1 METLQRRLALVL
13 AVVSFAAAAGA
24 FLYAQVEKTS
34 AAPIYRT
41 NFDGARFFSPNGDRS
56 RDRARLVFRLRASQR
71 IDATVIDAS
80 GRPVRELVRGESR
93 QGDVRL
99 AWDGKDDAGQPA
111 PDGAYRVRVHL
122 HEDGSTITLSGD
134 ITLDTVAPT
143 ITASPPPDGRIVPNL
158 AGSGRY
164 AFRATADEPVTLRLA
179 VWRITLGG
187 RAERVFLERATAA
200 TRARTLAWSGEVG
213 SGKPASGKAS
223 PTLTPGSYVVGW
235 IATDRAGNQVQAP
248 AEFAPGGLAPAAV
261 VGVDTVSVTPVD
273 DVAGAYPAPP
283 ATTRELVGP
292 STPWPAAEDATPGVQ
307 ALHATAG
314 GYDAWGPIAVGGPD
328 TLVVVPT
335 YSWALR
341 NTYDGNGDG
350 YPDVRSGPA
359 SLAWPWDPATKGRLE
374 RLGRVLAPVV
384 EAGTYGAVTDAQ
396 LESDGVPAGTKR
408 LVLAHVRAW
417 TDGLAERLRTFQ
429 AGGGEVVLR
438 KSLLDRH
445 VARDGDAIS
454 EVDDQVL
461 ALE

>member
-1 METLQRRLALVL
+1 VETLQRRLALVL
-13 AVVSFAAAAGA
+13 AVVSFAAAAAA
-24 FLYAQVEKTS
+24 FLYAQVEKTA

-41 NFDGARFFSPNGDRS
+41 NFDGARFFSPNGDKS
-56 RDRARLVFRLRASQR
+56 RDRARLVFRLRASQK
-71 IDATVIDAS
+71 IDATVIDAG
-80 GRPVRELVRGESR
+80 GRPVRTLVDGESR
-93 QGDVRL
+93 QGDVKL
-99 AWDGKDDAGQPA
+99 AWDGRDDAGQPV
-111 PDGAYRVRVHL
+111 PDGVYRVRVHL
-122 HEDGSTITLSGD
+122 HEDDTTITLSGD
-134 ITLDTVAPT
+134 VTLDTTAPT
-143 ITASPPPDGRIVPNL
+143 VTASPPADGRIVPNL

-213 SGKPASGKAS
+213 SGKPVSGQAS

-235 IATDRAGNQVQAP
+235 IAEDRAGNRVQAP
-248 AEFAPGGLAPAAV
+248 AKFAPGGLAPAAV
-261 VGVDTVSVTPVD
+261 VGVDTVSIKPKDEVLE
-273 DVAGAYPAPP
+273 AYPGPTAD
-283 ATTRELVGP
+283 EHQLVG
-292 STPWPAAEDATPGVQ
+292 STQPWPAVEPQAPGVQ
-307 ALHATAG
+307 AFHAAAG
-314 GYDAWGPIAVGGPD
+314 GYDAWAPIAVGGPD

-350 YPDVRSGPA
+350 YPDVRSGTA

-374 RLGRVLAPVV
+374 RLGRVLEPVLRPG
-384 EAGTYGAVTDAQ
+384 AYGAITDAQ
-396 LESDGVPAGTKR
+396 LDSDGVPAGTKR

-417 TDGLAERLRTFQ
+417 TDGLADRLRAFQ
-429 AGGGEVVLR
+429 DGGGELVLR

-445 VARDGDAIS
+445 VARDGDAIR
-454 EVDDQVL
+454 ELDDQVL